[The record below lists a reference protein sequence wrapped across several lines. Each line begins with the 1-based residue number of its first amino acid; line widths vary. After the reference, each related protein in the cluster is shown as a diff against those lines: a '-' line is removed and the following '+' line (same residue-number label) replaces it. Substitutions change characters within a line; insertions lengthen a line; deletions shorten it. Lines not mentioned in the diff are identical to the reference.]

1 MGKRGKLH
9 HCRCVR
15 HWTWQIFMEAKRFS
29 GSIIGIPEIACPIG
43 SKFSAL
49 LCRCGHQQLRDAR
62 VRVTQR
68 SKFGGWLTA
77 GAGYVCIFLHHIWY
91 ILMSGTVAPPA
102 GAPFRARNAFRS
114 QPPLNMD
121 SGHGAYLKSPRVGRG
136 SGRQLG
142 ATPTKACPMP
152 EFFLNMQRDRAMARA
167 APVLCTYSTPTVRQ
181 SDSPTVRQSDT
192 PSRAHGRAPRT
203 KRRIINRR
211 VTPLWEEK
219 AGRSASCVLYR
230 RSTKGG

>member
-62 VRVTQR
+62 VRVPQR

-77 GAGYVCIFLHHIWY
+77 GAGYVSSYTPFIDCVHHRLRTMETFMSCFIVVS
-91 ILMSGTVAPPA
+91 IL
-102 GAPFRARNAFRS
+102 
-114 QPPLNMD
+114 
-121 SGHGAYLKSPRVGRG
+121 
-136 SGRQLG
+136 
-142 ATPTKACPMP
+142 
-152 EFFLNMQRDRAMARA
+152 
-167 APVLCTYSTPTVRQ
+167 
-181 SDSPTVRQSDT
+181 
-192 PSRAHGRAPRT
+192 
-203 KRRIINRR
+203 
-211 VTPLWEEK
+211 
-219 AGRSASCVLYR
+219 
-230 RSTKGG
+230 